1 MRACGD
7 LDRFQDQ
14 DVQEGYAEMNGVMNL
29 MEGCLKTLEIMVI

>member
-1 MRACGD
+1 MGACGD

-14 DVQEGYAEMNGVMNL
+14 DVQEGYGEMNGVMNL